1 MFFLLAGTIHFQ
13 AMNHDESALTM
24 TRYLATYYF
33 LHLLLQLGIAMQS
46 STEQLRF
53 ASQFIGGLP
62 GNTIFFLDKGEI
74 LFVTQ
79 IPDSFPECKGLSQL
93 YGDYEAVSMTSPC
106 LHPEMSEGKLRK
118 PGPWWHG
125 GATAPNSR
133 LLVIKLKINFFN
145 HISHVFFK
153 SGPGSGDSKQTTNE
167 FLISDLLLCEAV
179 GYLCCSKQLWA
190 VFSITCSQKYIL
202 TTSKSSQG

>member
-13 AMNHDESALTM
+13 AMNHDEPALTM

-118 PGPWWHG
+118 PGP
-125 GATAPNSR
+125 
-133 LLVIKLKINFFN
+133 
-145 HISHVFFK
+145 
-153 SGPGSGDSKQTTNE
+153 
-167 FLISDLLLCEAV
+167 
-179 GYLCCSKQLWA
+179 
-190 VFSITCSQKYIL
+190 
-202 TTSKSSQG
+202 